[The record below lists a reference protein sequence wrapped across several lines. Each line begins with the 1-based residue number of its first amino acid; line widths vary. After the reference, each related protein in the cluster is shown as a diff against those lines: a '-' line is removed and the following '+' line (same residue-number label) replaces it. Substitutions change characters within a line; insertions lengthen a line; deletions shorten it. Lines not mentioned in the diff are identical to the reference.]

1 MRHRGREALI
11 PVRAEVSR
19 SSTSSDGMHSIAR
32 GAVAAIAAGSLLVM
46 PFMAGAVSGGGGIS
60 VPLSNEDFSGQNLT
74 KNSYTKA
81 VLRQTNFSNCNL
93 R

>member
-1 MRHRGREALI
+1 MVG
-11 PVRAEVSR
+11 VRAESSR
-19 SSTSSDGMHSIAR
+19 SSMSTDGIQYIAR
-32 GAVAAIAAGSLLVM
+32 GAVAAVAAGSLLVM

-60 VPLSNEDFSGQNLT
+60 TPLSNEDFSGRDLT